1 MKNLKI
7 TFFLII
13 LFSFFNV
20 PLFCDSSSTTTSKP
34 YNNEE
39 FPQGLK
45 DLRRFEIITLGSMPF
60 VMMDVNFVYAGIKV
74 ANGSST
80 SYNPFNTSSYKEDE
94 QVKLIL
100 TSLGIST
107 CIGLTDFIVQK
118 IKRSFANKKSKMP
131 TENDS
136 ILVVPIE
143 EDPDAIKI
151 ETNTD
156 SNEDSQNNDEVEFL
170 E

>member
-7 TFFLII
+7 IFFLII
-13 LFSFFNV
+13 LFSVFNF
-20 PLFCDSSSTTTSKP
+20 PLFCDSTSTTAKP
-34 YNNEE
+34 YNSEE

-74 ANGSST
+74 ANGSSS
-80 SYNPFNTSSYKEDE
+80 SYNPFNTSSYTEDE

-100 TSLGIST
+100 TSLGVST

-118 IKRSFANKKSKMP
+118 IKQSFANKKSKKISN
-131 TENDS
+131 EDNS
-136 ILVVPIE
+136 ILVIPIE

-151 ETNTD
+151 ENDTNSTE
-156 SNEDSQNNDEVEFL
+156 NSQNDDEVEFL

>member
-13 LFSFFNV
+13 LFSFFNS
-20 PLFCDSSSTTTSKP
+20 PLFCDSSSTTAKP
-34 YNNEE
+34 YNSEE

-74 ANGSST
+74 ANGSSS
-80 SYNPFNTSSYKEDE
+80 SYNPFNTSSYTEDE

-107 CIGLTDFIVQK
+107 CIGLTDFVVQK
-118 IKRSFANKKSKMP
+118 IKQSFANKKSKTP
-131 TENDS
+131 TENNS

-143 EDPDAIKI
+143 DDPDAIKI

-156 SNEDSQNNDEVEFL
+156 SNENSQNDDEVEFL

>member
-1 MKNLKI
+1 MKNFKI
-7 TFFLII
+7 TFFLIV
-13 LFSFFNV
+13 LFSFFNL
-20 PLFCDSSSTTTSKP
+20 PLFCDSSSTTAKP
-34 YNNEE
+34 YNSEE

-60 VMMDVNFVYAGIKV
+60 VMLDVNLVYSGIRV
-74 ANGSST
+74 ANGTSS
-80 SYNPFNTSSYKEDE
+80 SYNPFNTSSYTEDE
-94 QVKLIL
+94 QIKLIL

-107 CIGLTDFIVQK
+107 CIGLTDFVVQK
-118 IKRSFANKKSKMP
+118 IKQSFANKKSKTP
-131 TENDS
+131 TENNS

-151 ETNTD
+151 ETNTN
-156 SNEDSQNNDEVEFL
+156 SNENYQNDDEVEFL